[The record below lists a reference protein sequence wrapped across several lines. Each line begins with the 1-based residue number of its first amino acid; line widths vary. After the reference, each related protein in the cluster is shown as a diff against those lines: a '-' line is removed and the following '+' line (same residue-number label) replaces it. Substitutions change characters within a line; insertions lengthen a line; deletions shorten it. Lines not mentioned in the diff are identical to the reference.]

1 MTVAAQLRAQ
11 AGATRSIAPKSD
23 LSLPPTLR
31 LTEPPSPTLNVSPPH
46 PHTPTRQSLQHP
58 TPDLLHPT
66 SPLPTPAPLQNPKS
80 EIHNPHSPPVP
91 DTTAVVLDYLKPEL
105 SLLQVAVKHNLKLD
119 ALVTLIES
127 PTAQR
132 TLQRLRDAEAR
143 RAQILIAH
151 AQPAAVQALIRAL
164 SAKSPETARRAA
176 SALLRMHTRATDP
189 TARWC
194 PPRATDPSAGR
205 CSPSPQAR
213 ATSLKPEP
221 LHKPAENSAR
231 VPQPGTQDSPE
242 RHQNPHITGPVA
254 RPGTAAMLYDSPAPP
269 QQT

>member
-11 AGATRSIAPKSD
+11 AGATRSSAPKSD
-23 LSLPPTLR
+23 PAPPALPPTLR
-31 LTEPPSPTLNVSPPH
+31 LTEPPSPTLTVSPPH

-58 TPDLLHPT
+58 TPDLPHPT
-66 SPLPTPAPLQNPKS
+66 SPVPPPAAAPA
-80 EIHNPHSPPVP
+80 P

-132 TLQRLRDAEAR
+132 TLQRLHDAEAR